1 LEIVDVTVV
10 DESFVLVVVVVLN
23 VLDVLVVF
31 TVLVLI
37 VLFVD
42 ESFAKKSNYF
52 KLN

>member
-1 LEIVDVTVV
+1 MEIVDVTVV

-37 VLFVD
+37 VLVVD